1 MKYFSWVDHSG
12 GLGMLVFGGVLR
24 RLAVSMLSI
33 FTVVYLYGVLGG
45 VFLVLLFF
53 LILFVSKLVFLFFS
67 ENLSQRIGFK
77 HVMRLSIVPFVLFIP
92 MLIFGPKMEA
102 LLWIGAVFWGAQAGL
117 FWWGYHGYFSKVSDN
132 RHFGL
137 NVGRAGVAY
146 TIERVISPILGALIV
161 FVFGFNT
168 LFIFSGI
175 LMTLAIIVIGSDGDV
190 MQKHDIKFFSEMGLM
205 WRQKISF
212 AAYLGRGIELF
223 IYGTFWPLYIYLV
236 LGGLLKLGG
245 VLSAGI
251 LLAAVL
257 SVWVGKY
264 IDRRGERRP
273 ILLSTPL
280 VALSWLVRLIAV
292 SPVFYIFSD
301 TVRGFGERIVDLSL
315 DELSYRKASE
325 GRTGAALMFRE
336 FGISLGAAIGILLL
350 MVVVSFT
357 EVLSVSFVVAFVAAL
372 SPLLLVYSRKV

>member
-1 MKYFSWVDHSG
+1 
-12 GLGMLVFGGVLR
+12 
-24 RLAVSMLSI
+24 
-33 FTVVYLYGVLGG
+33 
-45 VFLVLLFF
+45 
-53 LILFVSKLVFLFFS
+53 
-67 ENLSQRIGFK
+67 
-77 HVMRLSIVPFVLFIP
+77 
-92 MLIFGPKMEA
+92 
-102 LLWIGAVFWGAQAGL
+102 
-117 FWWGYHGYFSKVSDN
+117 
-132 RHFGL
+132 
-137 NVGRAGVAY
+137 
-146 TIERVISPILGALIV
+146 
-161 FVFGFNT
+161 
-168 LFIFSGI
+168 
-175 LMTLAIIVIGSDGDV
+175 
-190 MQKHDIKFFSEMGLM
+190 
-205 WRQKISF
+205 
-212 AAYLGRGIELF
+212 
-223 IYGTFWPLYIYLV
+223 V